1 MLRKISLT
9 VALIV
14 LVGGFFVL
22 NSENGYSAKRPVGE
36 QSQAQTP
43 RKASSVA
50 AQRNILSGMVT
61 DPQGFAI
68 AGARVR
74 IPGLDDF
81 LLTDELGMFQ
91 RLLVEPWLQHV
102 EVFVTAGKEGWLN
115 GGARSNPLQRNIR
128 IILQKVPD
136 FDDPLYQTMITSPIS
151 SRIQRSQRDC
161 ANCHTTHMWE
171 WGASKM
177 GKTVRNER
185 VLASYKKLQKTI
197 STRQANTCADCH
209 APIAAQKA
217 PGQTDL
223 AWAFSGGNLSNGI
236 ECDFCHKIRDV
247 QVDNRSGVQKI
258 ESNRITLGRGMMSPI
273 LVSGPYDDTVNMVMA
288 ASYNPLY
295 SKSEFCSACHQNA
308 VSLPENSSWDPNSIY
323 PEADQYPLYEDG
335 QVVPDQWT
343 YQEWLEWQNSLPE
356 NAENKGQQ
364 CQDCHM
370 NWTKNMMPYY
380 RYVVSGNVRR
390 SMGTERSPK
399 SIYPHKFEGATP
411 SRLTGS
417 VNLQV
422 QSMQEEG
429 TLSVQVGVTNVNA
442 GHRLPTGEHSR
453 NMILLVSAEDE
464 DGSPLDFQDG
474 SVVPA
479 WGGFG
484 GGKTDYA
491 GLAGKGFARITVD
504 GNGTINVP
512 VWQAAAIQS
521 DNRIKP
527 AQTDLSEYK
536 FKVPEGRDEEI
547 FFITATLIYR
557 KSFPENDADMGWEP
571 EEIIMK
577 EKTIE
582 SGDGGL

>member
-1 MLRKISLT
+1 
-9 VALIV
+9 
-14 LVGGFFVL
+14 
-22 NSENGYSAKRPVGE
+22 
-36 QSQAQTP
+36 
-43 RKASSVA
+43 
-50 AQRNILSGMVT
+50 
-61 DPQGFAI
+61 
-68 AGARVR
+68 
-74 IPGLDDF
+74 
-81 LLTDELGMFQ
+81 
-91 RLLVEPWLQHV
+91 
-102 EVFVTAGKEGWLN
+102 
-115 GGARSNPLQRNIR
+115 
-128 IILQKVPD
+128 
-136 FDDPLYQTMITSPIS
+136 
-151 SRIQRSQRDC
+151 
-161 ANCHTTHMWE
+161 
-171 WGASKM
+171 
-177 GKTVRNER
+177 
-185 VLASYKKLQKTI
+185 
-197 STRQANTCADCH
+197 
-209 APIAAQKA
+209 
-217 PGQTDL
+217 
-223 AWAFSGGNLSNGI
+223 
-236 ECDFCHKIRDV
+236 
-247 QVDNRSGVQKI
+247 
-258 ESNRITLGRGMMSPI
+258 
-273 LVSGPYDDTVNMVMA
+273 
-288 ASYNPLY
+288 
-295 SKSEFCSACHQNA
+295 
-308 VSLPENSSWDPNSIY
+308 
-323 PEADQYPLYEDG
+323 
-335 QVVPDQWT
+335 
-343 YQEWLEWQNSLPE
+343 
-356 NAENKGQQ
+356 
-364 CQDCHM
+364 
-370 NWTKNMMPYY
+370 
-380 RYVVSGNVRR
+380 
-390 SMGTERSPK
+390 MGTERSPK